1 MGDEQN
7 RAERDAQDARA
18 MRRICDGDDAG
29 LAELYDRYAPM
40 ALGLAVRIVRDELEA
55 EDVVH
60 DAFVAIVERAEQYK
74 AERGSVVA
82 WLVATV
88 RNLSLDRTRRRI
100 RRAQITEE
108 ELRHEPLE
116 AVPDP
121 EIISWAAR
129 DREAVRVA
137 LGRLS
142 ASQRETLEI
151 AFFEGLSYP
160 EIAERENIPLGTVK
174 SRAARALAALR
185 EAMEDPDASSRSGA
199 PE

>member
-29 LAELYDRYAPM
+29 LAELYDRYASM

-60 DAFVAIVERAEQYK
+60 DAFVAIVERADQYK
-74 AERGSVVA
+74 VERGSVIA

-116 AVPDP
+116 VVPDP

-137 LGRLS
+137 LERLS
-142 ASQRETLEI
+142 VSQRETLEI

-174 SRAARALAALR
+174 SRAARALAALG
-185 EAMEDPDASSRSGA
+185 EAMEDPNTSARPDA